1 MKWQRKTSGNIIF
14 QSLGGGGHFGI
25 NWPTEVVEIAA
36 LQEFDENVRFFTSSY
51 DPYTG
56 HTH

>member
-1 MKWQRKTSGNIIF
+1 MATQNFWQHHIPEP
-14 QSLGGGGHFGI
+14 GGWGGHCGI